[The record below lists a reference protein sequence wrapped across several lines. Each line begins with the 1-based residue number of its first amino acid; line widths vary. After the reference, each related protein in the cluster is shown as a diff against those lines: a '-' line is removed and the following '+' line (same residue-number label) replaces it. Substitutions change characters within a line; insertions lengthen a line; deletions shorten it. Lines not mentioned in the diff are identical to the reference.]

1 MNTYCDDCKRCTG
14 GNMRKSD
21 VPGWDDHNRCWECEA
36 TLQAGMAE
44 ADAMISDLRAER
56 DALRERCGK
65 LARILKHSQ
74 DVFDAID
81 MTGLCPLCQG
91 DEDHNSGCP
100 MRAVEEEIQ
109 TALAATEV
117 KP

>member
-1 MNTYCDDCKRCTG
+1 
-14 GNMRKSD
+14 
-21 VPGWDDHNRCWECEA
+21 
-36 TLQAGMAE
+36 MAE
-44 ADAMISDLRAER
+44 AHAHDDQALTAAYLSGAHAGKKQAEAER
-56 DALRERCGK
+56 DALRERCEK

-109 TALAATEV
+109 AALAAQVAGANEV
-117 KP
+117 RNLQPKDTM